1 MQKALLIV
9 LLLLIDRSGV
19 SAQSDF
25 FKGKQ
30 MKIDSHVIEKLF
42 EDSKSKLKEE
52 YESFIT
58 KIKEDLT
65 KTRQQTL
72 YKIKRI

>member
-1 MQKALLIV
+1 
-9 LLLLIDRSGV
+9 
-19 SAQSDF
+19 
-25 FKGKQ
+25 
-30 MKIDSHVIEKLF
+30 MKIDRAVIEKLF

-52 YESFIT
+52 YEGFIT

>member
-1 MQKALLIV
+1 
-9 LLLLIDRSGV
+9 
-19 SAQSDF
+19 
-25 FKGKQ
+25 
-30 MKIDSHVIEKLF
+30 MKIDNGVIEKLF
-42 EDSKSKLKEE
+42 EDSKSIIKKE

>member
-1 MQKALLIV
+1 
-9 LLLLIDRSGV
+9 
-19 SAQSDF
+19 
-25 FKGKQ
+25 
-30 MKIDSHVIEKLF
+30 MKIESGVIEKLF
-42 EDSKSKLKEE
+42 EDSKSIIKEE

-58 KIKEDLT
+58 KIKDDLT

>member
-1 MQKALLIV
+1 
-9 LLLLIDRSGV
+9 
-19 SAQSDF
+19 
-25 FKGKQ
+25 

-42 EDSKSKLKEE
+42 EDSKLQLKEE
-52 YESFIT
+52 HESFIT

>member
-1 MQKALLIV
+1 
-9 LLLLIDRSGV
+9 
-19 SAQSDF
+19 
-25 FKGKQ
+25 
-30 MKIDSHVIEKLF
+30 MKIDRDIIEKLF
-42 EDSKSKLKEE
+42 EDSKSKLQEE

>member
-1 MQKALLIV
+1 
-9 LLLLIDRSGV
+9 
-19 SAQSDF
+19 
-25 FKGKQ
+25 

-42 EDSKSKLKEE
+42 EDSKSILKEE

>member
-1 MQKALLIV
+1 MTSEGNKMT
-9 LLLLIDRSGV
+9 RKSEP
-19 SAQSDF
+19 
-25 FKGKQ
+25 
-30 MKIDSHVIEKLF
+30 IEKLF

-52 YESFIT
+52 YQSFIA

-65 KTRQQTL
+65 KLRQQTL

>member
-1 MQKALLIV
+1 
-9 LLLLIDRSGV
+9 
-19 SAQSDF
+19 
-25 FKGKQ
+25 

-72 YKIKRI
+72 SKIKRI